1 MPKKTVKA
9 KPNPKPA
16 DLDPNSLVRREAGD
30 YRTPDERFE
39 VRTTG
44 VGWMLLDHETMDDL
58 GQPMTRGPF
67 ATRSAASAAI
77 PEARRATIKPVRRRY

>member
-1 MPKKTVKA
+1 MPKKAAKA
-9 KPNPKPA
+9 KPKPA

-77 PEARRATIKPVRRRY
+77 PEARRATIKPLKRRR